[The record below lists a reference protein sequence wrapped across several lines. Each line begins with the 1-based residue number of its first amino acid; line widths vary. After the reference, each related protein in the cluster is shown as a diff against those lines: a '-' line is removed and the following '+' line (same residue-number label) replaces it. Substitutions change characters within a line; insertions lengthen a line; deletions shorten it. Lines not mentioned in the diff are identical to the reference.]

1 MLFKN
6 IFLTEVISRKV
17 TKMKQSNIRTVHEP
31 HEAKLRSSIVL
42 YEVVE
47 QTTKIPI
54 VSKRRLVAATMPL
67 EEPLRKANVTDL
79 GGVRDDSIVVQEI
92 KPIVSPREEQVTKA
106 QTQKLQEE
114 EEDVIMGEII
124 LSHVKTQVQKVQEK
138 EEVTEYSEKMQ
149 DQQCRA
155 TVSKRNVQKDEGAK
169 MEHEHAESELI
180 VSNGKIKEYIEKI
193 MQHAVRKLS
202 TPAAGFGDDQTFLS
216 WIGEAETQTMA
227 PEETKKFT
235 DVTDVL
241 VNEYRES
248 SFVSFEETGC
258 EDSEF
263 VDKYQNVKIANFK
276 DVDSSDTSEVI
287 SHVDEILKCSVLK
300 TQKDYAL
307 PVHYYVKEIIAR
319 AALKVQ
325 NEEEQAQEKLDQC
338 SQHHACVMS
347 DAVLEVRN
355 DRGIDQDTKNM
366 EEHVE
371 SEMVTT
377 KSCKD
382 SGITP
387 ELNEI
392 ITGAALKVQ
401 NEESFVHRLII
412 NVVIEIKN
420 DRGSDQ
426 DTKNMKEHDK
436 SEEGS
441 SSDSGAAE
449 FTVEVDTGE
458 VGIETKISKK
468 HRGLLRQIIGFF
480 RHKSN
485 KQIKEN
491 EMSTSTLDSNEMVSA
506 VFCKDRR
513 ITPEIK
519 AGFTVEAEAEES
531 IESEEGSSSDCG
543 ETGFTVE
550 ADEVTVETKKSK
562 KHTGLLR
569 RIVGRKSNNKQTKE
583 KEMSTSTLDSDE
595 MVSTGSCEASE
606 ITLEETKKTGRL
618 RQLGQFLCRACCF
631 GRSKCD

>member
-1 MLFKN
+1 
-6 IFLTEVISRKV
+6 
-17 TKMKQSNIRTVHEP
+17 MKQSNIRTVHEA

-54 VSKRRLVAATMPL
+54 VSKRQLVVATMLL

-106 QTQKLQEE
+106 QTQKL
-114 EEDVIMGEII
+114 
-124 LSHVKTQVQKVQEK
+124 LKVQEK
-138 EEVTEYSEKMQ
+138 EEEEEEAVTEYSEKMQ

-155 TVSKRNVQKDEGAK
+155 TVSERKVQKDEGAK

-180 VSNGKIKEYIEKI
+180 ASNGKIKEYIEKI

-216 WIGEAETQTMA
+216 WIGEAETQMMA

-263 VDKYQNVKIANFK
+263 VDKHQNVKIANFK
-276 DVDSSDTSEVI
+276 DVDPSDTSEVI
-287 SHVDEILKCSVLK
+287 SHVDKILKCSVLK
-300 TQKDYAL
+300 TQKDYAR

-355 DRGIDQDTKNM
+355 NRGIDQDTKNM

-377 KSCKD
+377 ESCKD

-392 ITGAALKVQ
+392 ITEAALKVQ

-426 DTKNMKEHDK
+426 DTKNMKEHDE

-449 FTVEVDTGE
+449 FTVEVDTRE

-468 HRGLLRQIIGFF
+468 HRGLLRQIIDFF

-491 EMSTSTLDSNEMVSA
+491 EMSTSTLDSNEMVST

-562 KHTGLLR
+562 KHTGPLR
-569 RIVGRKSNNKQTKE
+569 RIVGHKSNKKQTKE
-583 KEMSTSTLDSDE
+583 KEMSTSTLDSNE

-618 RQLGQFLCRACCF
+618 RQLGYFLCRACCF